1 MLNVSGET
9 VCRLVELA
17 QAFQSQEAIILP
29 DDGSNPIDQP
39 GDAPAP
45 ASGGGEPSQAE
56 FRTIIADLEP
66 DQQTEVV
73 ALMWLGRGDFQ
84 EDDWEGALRL
94 ARDEWTPETAD
105 YLLGHPLLAEYLVE
119 GLAAF
124 GLGCDL

>member
-1 MLNVSGET
+1 MLNVSGAS

-17 QAFQSQEAIILP
+17 QAFQALEPTVLP
-29 DDGSNPIDQP
+29 EDGSNPIDEP
-39 GDAPAP
+39 NETPSPAT
-45 ASGGGEPSQAE
+45 EDDDPSRAE
-56 FRTIIADLEP
+56 FRVVVADLEP

-84 EDDWEGALRL
+84 EDEWEGALRL

-119 GLAAF
+119 GLAIF
-124 GLGCDL
+124 GVRCDQ